1 MIGPVKGRTPAVLA
15 AMAFFA
21 SAGTAHAQF
30 TVEGTYTTGDTPRSV
45 YAADFNGD
53 GRPDVVSSNQDANTV
68 SLFLRGTGGFTPES
82 GSPFSAPGATSNG
95 TVADFNGDGLADLAI
110 SDFNFS
116 SGQAVILLRQ
126 AGGGFA
132 QQGIPIGGGNPA
144 SAVGAGDFN
153 RDGRVDLVIAGW
165 GSGNVSVYFNTGSG
179 FGLAERQLRDRHEPA
194 RDRGRG
200 LQRRR
205 RA

>member
-1 MIGPVKGRTPAVLA
+1 M
-15 AMAFFA
+15 
-21 SAGTAHAQF
+21 
-30 TVEGTYTTGDTPRSV
+30 
-45 YAADFNGD
+45 
-53 GRPDVVSSNQDANTV
+53 SSNQDVNTV
-68 SLFLRGTGGFTPES
+68 SVFLRGTGGFAPES

-153 RDGRVDLVIAGW
+153 RDGRVDLVVAGW
-165 GSGNVSVYFNTGSG
+165 GSGNVSVY
-179 FGLAERQLRDRHEPA
+179 LQHRLRVRAPEQLRDRRRTRA
-194 RDRGRG
+194 RSRSRTSTATA
-200 LQRRR
+200 RPTSPCSTTAPRTS
-205 RA
+205 

>member
-1 MIGPVKGRTPAVLA
+1 MLA
-15 AMAFFA
+15 AIAFLA

-30 TVEGTYTTGDTPRSV
+30 TVEGTYPTGDTPRNV

-53 GRPDVVSSNQDANTV
+53 GRPDVVSSNQDVNSV
-68 SLFLRGTGGFTPES
+68 SVFLRGTGGFTQET

-126 AGGGFA
+126 PGGGFA
-132 QQGIPIGGGNPA
+132 QQGDP
-144 SAVGAGDFN
+144 D
-153 RDGRVDLVIAGW
+153 RR
-165 GSGNVSVYFNTGSG
+165 
-179 FGLAERQLRDRHEPA
+179 RQPR
-194 RDRGRG
+194 
-200 LQRRR
+200 QRRR
-205 RA
+205 GG